1 MHLGKKKKYNV
12 GCIVWDLVIWM
23 ALSVKRD
30 YIEKQWLYIY
40 IYIYEI
46 FDNRP
51 LIGVEFKFL
60 NLDVKVYLN

>member
-1 MHLGKKKKYNV
+1 MGKKKYNV

-40 IYIYEI
+40 IYEI
-46 FDNRP
+46 FDNRL

-60 NLDVKVYLN
+60 NLDIKVYLN